1 MDRNPLIILGDFN
14 LPDLKWPLD
23 DLDTDKY
30 NTLHA
35 NFLDM
40 FVNSNLNQLVTEV
53 TRKRNSEESLL
64 DLIMCNE
71 ENLCTKVQY
80 YPNIGKSD
88 HLVLLATLQIQLK
101 SNRSTCTHEVRRNFF
116 KADFQEI
123 MKTISIN
130 TTDCTDTVNIDE
142 AWKQFKSKSL
152 TAIETHVPLST
163 KKKKVNVNKPWITKQ
178 VLEKVEN
185 KLKLW
190 KEYKL
195 NGCEKSYKA
204 YRTENNKLVTLVRKL
219 RAEFE
224 RGVVNCGP
232 KSFYS
237 YIRKQLSSE
246 VSVPPSL
253 RDEKGD
259 ITNDQKVV
267 AELFAHQF
275 EKSFVSESAHTN
287 IPDVQMPRV
296 ENSIESVCFTSENV
310 AKTLATFSDSTSM
323 GPDTLP
329 SVFLKKCSSVLV
341 HELAFIMNL
350 SLKNGTLPRDWKE
363 AHVTPIYKKG
373 DKFVA
378 ANYRPISL
386 TSKTNPKLNYHIDS
400 VPLQA
405 VAGQRDL
412 GITISHN
419 LKWDTHI
426 TKITKR
432 ANSVLYMIRKAFH
445 IWSPYFKKDITLLE
459 KVQRR
464 ATKMVISLKDK
475 PYEERLQELGLT
487 TLEDR
492 RKRGDLIET
501 YKILSGHYNV
511 PNIIDLYTSS
521 QNVPQ

>member
-1 MDRNPLIILGDFN
+1 MDPNPLIIMGDFN

-23 DLDTDKY
+23 DVDTDKY

-40 FVNSNLNQLVTEV
+40 FVNSNLNQLVTEI

-88 HLVLLATLQIQLK
+88 HLVLLATLQIELK
-101 SNRSTCTHEVRRNFF
+101 SNRRTCTQQVRRNFF

-123 MKTISIN
+123 MNTIN
-130 TTDCTDTVNIDE
+130 TSDCTDTVNIDE
-142 AWKQFKSKSL
+142 AWKQFRSKSH
-152 TAIETHVPLST
+152 TAIEAHVPLST
-163 KKKKVNVNKPWITKQ
+163 KNKKINVNKPWITKQ
-178 VLEKVEN
+178 VLEQVEN

-190 KEYKL
+190 KEYKS

-267 AELFAHQF
+267 AELFADQF
-275 EKSFVSESAHTN
+275 EKSFVREPAHMD

-296 ENSIESVCFTSENV
+296 ENSIESVCFTPGNV

-329 SVFLKKCSSVLV
+329 SIFLKKCSSVLV
-341 HELAFIMNL
+341 HELAYIMNL

-386 TSKTNPKLNYHIDS
+386 TSIVCKTMEKIIVTELRNFISKENVIINEQHGFIPKRSTVTNLLVCLDKWT
-400 VPLQA
+400 
-405 VAGQRDL
+405 RD
-412 GITISHN
+412 
-419 LKWDTHI
+419 WDNRQPTDVI
-426 TKITKR
+426 Y
-432 ANSVLYMIRKAFH
+432 LDYEKAFDRVPIRRLIAKLEH
-445 IWSPYFKKDITLLE
+445 FGIRGQLLE
-459 KVQRR
+459 WISDFLTHRIFKVR
-464 ATKMVISLKDK
+464 VG
-475 PYEERLQELGLT
+475 E
-487 TLEDR
+487 TL
-492 RKRGDLIET
+492 
-501 YKILSGHYNV
+501 
-511 PNIIDLYTSS
+511 
-521 QNVPQ
+521 